1 MSLKHLL
8 VHVDGSARTAER
20 LGLALTLSR
29 RFGARL
35 TGLFAESGQLG
46 PSIVGRRNPEDVA
59 KAMAEARAAF
69 ETRAAAAGVEAEW
82 WQIEAAD
89 YADVVGWTVRCT
101 RYADLA
107 IFGQHEHQPEGE
119 RVPADLVDRV
129 LRDGGRPVLVVPSL
143 GRYPDLGK
151 RVLVAWTGSRE
162 AARALNDALPFLERA
177 DEVLVLSIQRPS
189 VAEGG
194 GGLPPVHVL
203 PHLRAHGI
211 EAKYERTLTDDLSVA
226 DQVLNRAAD
235 FGADLTVMGAHEP
248 GGFPAR
254 PHADTTRDLLKT
266 MTTPML
272 LSR

>member
-8 VHVDGSARTAER
+8 VHVDGSERTAER
-20 LGLALTLSR
+20 LGLALTLSK

-46 PSIVGRRNPEDVA
+46 PSIVARRNPEDVA
-59 KAMAEARAAF
+59 RVMAGTRASFEA
-69 ETRAAAAGVEAEW
+69 RAAAAGVEAEW
-82 WQIEAAD
+82 WQIEEAD
-89 YADVVGWTVRCT
+89 YADIVGWTVRCT

-107 IFGQHEHQPEGE
+107 IFGQHEHQAEGE
-119 RVPADLVDRV
+119 RVPADLVDQV

-189 VAEGG
+189 AGEGG
-194 GGLPPVHVL
+194 GRLPPVHVL

-211 EAKYERTLTDDLSVA
+211 EARYERAFTEETSVA

-248 GGFPAR
+248 GGLPVR